1 MVGYVTLIFMML
13 ATASFFLAP
22 ATYSKL
28 FCVWEMLTFVVAA
41 IFFLRHKIGRNG
53 VICFDT
59 FFIPTFFLINYAHAV
74 FIYPDD
80 QFLPAFLFATNT
92 DIIPYALAVAQMGIS
107 FYMVGNVFFERE
119 VPEQRQLQVDI
130 PEMAVNRMAWVAFAA
145 SAGVFGYVIVFHLAS
160 GFEHL
165 FPRLMAMI
173 VALIAL
179 SWFFQAQR
187 REDGDQESPTTEV
200 GGLTKDCLI
209 KMVRQNKL
217 NIASL
222 VLFSMAQFLVGS
234 RGTVLW
240 LLFMI
245 VLIVNSYYFK
255 IRWKVL
261 LPAVL
266 LGLVFMVFLGITRLS
281 SEYNLSSGDLMEGI
295 SYGIDFVMKSPSV
308 LWMLLSDF
316 VVNAKTLYEGID
328 YTRVNGFLFGTG
340 YIQYL
345 FVFLPMG
352 GSFFTQLLTG
362 MTMEEVSTGVILTNF
377 SEATYGLGTNMVGD
391 LYMNFSY
398 FGVVVLMFL
407 LGMFISWVEF
417 PKSKY
422 QMFAYL
428 AIFADCIFLVRAD
441 IFVWLTFFVFFVIFD
456 WIMRIHINYADI
468 ISNKRSS

>member
-1 MVGYVTLIFMML
+1 MVGYVTLVFMML

-22 ATYSKL
+22 TVYSKL
-28 FCVWEMLTFVVAA
+28 FCVWEMVTFVVTA
-41 IFFLRHKIGRNG
+41 IIFLRHKIQRNG
-53 VICFDT
+53 LICFDT

-74 FIYPDD
+74 FIYPND

-92 DIIPYALAVAQMGIS
+92 DLIPYALAVAQMGIAC
-107 FYMVGNVFFERE
+107 YMVGNVWFERE
-119 VPEQRQLQVDI
+119 VKNPSPVVLADL
-130 PEMAVNRMAWVAFAA
+130 PEMAINRMAWVALAA
-145 SAGVFGYVIVFHLAS
+145 SGGVFGYVILFHLSS

-179 SWFFQAQR
+179 SWFFQAQSGSR
-187 REDGDQESPTTEV
+187 RSQFPRP
-200 GGLTKDCLI
+200 LTKDSVI
-209 KMVRQNKL
+209 MMIRQNKL

-222 VLFSMAQFLVGS
+222 LLFSLAQFLVGS
-234 RGTVLW
+234 RGVVLW

-245 VLIVNSYYFK
+245 VLIVNTYYFK

-266 LGLVFMVFLGITRLS
+266 LGMVLMVFIGITRLS

-328 YTRVNGFLFGTG
+328 YTRVNGYLYGVG

-352 GSFFTQLLTG
+352 GSFFTKLLTG
-362 MTMEEVSTGVILTNF
+362 LTMEEVSTGVILTNF

-391 LYMNFSY
+391 LYMNFSWI
-398 FGVVVLMFL
+398 GVVVMMFL
-407 LGMFISWVEF
+407 LGLFISWVEV

-422 QMFAYL
+422 QMYAYL

-441 IFVWLTFFVFFVIFD
+441 VFVWLTFFVFFVIFD
-456 WIMRIHINYADI
+456 WLIRIHINYAHTL
-468 ISNKRSS
+468 SN